1 MRRALSG
8 GAADCECLLSKE
20 TIHIIIDLQGGITA
34 MEKWT
39 RANYQPNLPLGGD
52 GRKVTACA
60 EHLALARKAGTEGM
74 VLLKNAG
81 KLLPLAKGSRLA
93 LFGKGVFDYVK
104 GGGGS
109 GDVTVSHV
117 RNLYDGLTEEAGL
130 AEVYQPLADFY
141 RENVKE
147 QYAGGAVPGMTVE
160 PAVPEALFNGAAE
173 FTDTALIVISRFS
186 GEGWDRK
193 SVRYEG
199 QVSDERRQSEL
210 SEKIFQDS
218 DFSLTHE
225 EAALVAKVKERF
237 ERIVV
242 VLNVG
247 GMVDTSWFIDD
258 EKLPA
263 VLLAWQGGMEG
274 GLAMADILMG
284 KVSPSG
290 KLSDTFAGS
299 LDDYPSTANFH
310 ESPDYV
316 EYTDDIY
323 VGYRYFETLKGAK
336 EKVNYPFGYGLS
348 YTEFSIEPVW
358 TGEKDGTVFVNV
370 QVTNTGDFPGKEVVQ
385 LYYGAPQGLLGK
397 PARVL
402 GAFEKTKE
410 LKPGETETL
419 VLTLPT
425 AAMASYD
432 DLGKV
437 QKSAYVLEKGEYHF
451 YLGNSVRDAGLLDF
465 VWTLDEDQVTLQL
478 TEKMAPS
485 QLTKR
490 MLADGSFEE
499 LPQRTPNDFME
510 NGLGWPEY
518 EVEGDAP
525 AVRARARYKLWGQ
538 EAVKKIM
545 LIDVA
550 EGRASLDEFMAQL
563 TDLELA
569 ELLGGQPNT
578 GVANTFGFGNLPEY
592 GVPNLMTADGP
603 AGLRIAPQCGVC
615 TTAWPCSTM
624 LACTWNRSLVEEVG
638 AAAAREVK
646 ENNIS
651 FWLTPAVNIHRSP
664 LCGRNF
670 EYYSEDPYLAGEMAS
685 AMVLGIQSQKIGAT
699 VKHFACNNKETNRKN
714 SDSRVSERAIRE
726 IYLKAFEII
735 VKKADPWAIMSSYNL
750 INGHRASEN
759 KDLLTGILRDEWGFN
774 GLVTTDWWTKGEHYK
789 ETLAGNDI
797 KMGTGYP
804 ERLMEALEKG
814 LLTRKDLEICVERVL
829 KVLMRAE

>member
-1 MRRALSG
+1 
-8 GAADCECLLSKE
+8 
-20 TIHIIIDLQGGITA
+20 

-160 PAVPEALFNGAAE
+160 PEVPAELFAGAAE

-199 QVSDERRQSEL
+199 QVSDEGRQSEL

-218 DFSLTHE
+218 DFCLTHE

-348 YTEFSIEPVW
+348 YTEFSIEPIW
-358 TGEKDGTVFVNV
+358 SGEKDGTIYVTAEI
-370 QVTNTGDFPGKEVVQ
+370 TNTGAFPGKEVVQ

-510 NGLGWPEY
+510 NGLGWLFPMAI
-518 EVEGDAP
+518 VWQTF
-525 AVRARARYKLWGQ
+525 VQLWNGW
-538 EAVKKIM
+538 E
-545 LIDVA
+545 
-550 EGRASLDEFMAQL
+550 
-563 TDLELA
+563 
-569 ELLGGQPNT
+569 
-578 GVANTFGFGNLPEY
+578 
-592 GVPNLMTADGP
+592 
-603 AGLRIAPQCGVC
+603 
-615 TTAWPCSTM
+615 
-624 LACTWNRSLVEEVG
+624 
-638 AAAAREVK
+638 
-646 ENNIS
+646 
-651 FWLTPAVNIHRSP
+651 
-664 LCGRNF
+664 
-670 EYYSEDPYLAGEMAS
+670 
-685 AMVLGIQSQKIGAT
+685 QK
-699 VKHFACNNKETNRKN
+699 N
-714 SDSRVSERAIRE
+714 
-726 IYLKAFEII
+726 
-735 VKKADPWAIMSSYNL
+735 
-750 INGHRASEN
+750 
-759 KDLLTGILRDEWGFN
+759 
-774 GLVTTDWWTKGEHYK
+774 
-789 ETLAGNDI
+789 
-797 KMGTGYP
+797 
-804 ERLMEALEKG
+804 
-814 LLTRKDLEICVERVL
+814 
-829 KVLMRAE
+829 